1 MPRRFTA
8 HMTADRPDNQTG
20 VQPSRLGTQSIG
32 GISEVAPGIFQL
44 KVPVPIP
51 LGFVS
56 AYLISG
62 PDGWTLLDT
71 GFDYPEG
78 RATWEAGAESIGLDL
93 RRDVSRILVS
103 HFHPDHLGAARWLQG
118 LSGAPVYML
127 GDEIEHSRLVWED
140 DEGGSSLING
150 LTLNG
155 MPRDLAEEAG
165 SKMRANL
172 KLPEKMVPL
181 RVGEEIEL
189 GGSAAQVVH
198 APGHADYQYMLHDA
212 ERSILFAADHVL
224 LKITPNIGLWPES
237 LPHPLARYLKS
248 LSGMRSMNADLILP
262 GHGPIFHDLEGRI
275 EELLFH
281 HEERLDVM
289 HAEIQG
295 GPRTPFV
302 VSGAVFRE
310 TLTLYERCFAL
321 AETLAHLDHLVLEGR
336 AERIEDET
344 VRFRAT

>member
-1 MPRRFTA
+1 MA
-8 HMTADRPDNQTG
+8 AYGPDNRTG
-20 VQPSRLGTQSIG
+20 VQPSRLGTQPIG
-32 GISEVAPGIFQL
+32 EVAQVASGVFQL
-44 KVPVPIP
+44 KVPVPVP

-56 AYLISG
+56 AYLISC

-71 GFDYPEG
+71 GFDYPDG
-78 RATWEAGAESIGLDL
+78 RAAWEAGAEGLGLDL

-103 HFHPDHLGAARWLQG
+103 HFHPDHLGAAQWLQG
-118 LSGAPVYML
+118 LSGAPVHML
-127 GDEIEHSRLVWED
+127 GEEIEHSRLVWEI
-140 DEGGSSLING
+140 DEGGPSLIDG
-150 LTLNG
+150 LILNG
-155 MPRDLAEEAG
+155 MPRELAEEAG

-172 KLPEKMVPL
+172 KLPENMVPL
-181 RVGEEIEL
+181 CVGEEMEL

-212 ERSILFAADHVL
+212 ERGILFAADHVL

-248 LSGMRSMNADLILP
+248 LSGMRSMNADLVLP

-275 EELLFH
+275 EELLLH
-281 HEERLDVM
+281 HEERLNIMLV
-289 HAEIQG
+289 EIQDV
-295 GPRTPFV
+295 PRTPFE